1 MKQNPDALLIM
12 YIYIY
17 MYMWHI
23 YLKRHLKSQ
32 ALHQTARAT
41 LLLGPNLSTKQAR
54 AIGDALQLLGHN
66 FPVNRPLASVM
77 EDQPGCDARKM

>member
-1 MKQNPDALLIM
+1 
-12 YIYIY
+12 

-23 YLKRHLKSQ
+23 YLKRNLKSQ
-32 ALHQTARAT
+32 ALHQTAPTAT
-41 LLLGPNLSTKQAR
+41 LLLGSNLSTKQAR

-77 EDQPGCDARKM
+77 EDPRGCDARKM